1 MSAVRRLS
9 ASLTLAL
16 LVWTCAAA
24 PPAHARVEAPASWAQ
39 DALETA
45 AQFQGPQAEQFLA
58 RARVRSMRDIGTGVT
73 LPQRAT
79 LERDGVEHSA
89 VFKTIDVKK
98 PGISQFARGS
108 EMNFQ
113 DSWKCEIPA
122 YVVDLMIGLRM
133 VPATVE
139 RTINGQQGSLQWWI
153 QSVMSE
159 AERLKKGAAPPDPDE
174 FERRMLKM
182 YLFDEL
188 IANVDRHLNNVKIT
202 ADFDLRLI
210 DHSRSFRETRTLK
223 DPARLTRFS
232 QSLLDGIAKLEYQE
246 LRKRTVR
253 WLEDGQIRAVI
264 VRRDAI
270 LALVKTLVAEKGEA
284 AVFYP

>member
-1 MSAVRRLS
+1 MLAI
-9 ASLTLAL
+9 AL
-16 LVWTCAAA
+16 LVW
-24 PPAHARVEAPASWAQ
+24 PVSAQ
-39 DALETA
+39 DAVQEGLETA
-45 AQFQGPQAEQFLA
+45 DQFQGPNAERFLA
-58 RARVRSMRDIGTGVT
+58 RARVRSLRDIGTGVT

-79 LERDGVEHSA
+79 LLLDGVEGFA

-98 PGISQFARGS
+98 PGISQFGRGS

-139 RTINGQQGSLQWWI
+139 RTINGQSGSLQWWI

-159 AERLKKGAAPPDPDE
+159 AERLKQRVTPPDPE
-174 FERRMLKM
+174 AFERRMLKM

-188 IANVDRHLNNVKIT
+188 IANVDRHLNNVRIT

-210 DHSRSFRETRTLK
+210 DHSRSFRDTRELK
-223 DPARLTRFS
+223 DAARLTRFS
-232 QSLLDGIAKLEYQE
+232 QALLDGLAKLEYQD

-253 WLEDGQIRAVI
+253 WLDDAQIRAVLA
-264 VRRDAI
+264 RRDAI
-270 LALVKTLVAEKGEA
+270 VELARKAIAEKGEA
-284 AVFYP
+284 AVIYP

>member
-1 MSAVRRLS
+1 MAVIRVVSML
-9 ASLTLAL
+9 AIAL
-16 LVWTCAAA
+16 LAWPV
-24 PPAHARVEAPASWAQ
+24 SAQ
-39 DALETA
+39 DAVQERLETA
-45 AQFQGPQAEQFLA
+45 DQFQGPNAERFLA
-58 RARVRSMRDIGTGVT
+58 RARVRSLRDIGTGVT

-79 LERDGVEHSA
+79 LLLDGVEGFA

-98 PGISQFARGS
+98 PGISQFGRGS

-139 RTINGQQGSLQWWI
+139 RTINGQSGSLQWWI

-159 AERLKKGAAPPDPDE
+159 AERLKQRVTPPDPE
-174 FERRMLKM
+174 AFERRMLKM

-210 DHSRSFRETRTLK
+210 DHSRSFRDTRELRQ
-223 DPARLTRFS
+223 PERLTRFS
-232 QSLLDGIAKLEYQE
+232 RSLLDGIATLEYQE

-253 WLEDGQIRAVI
+253 WLEDGQIRAVLA
-264 VRRDAI
+264 RRDAI
-270 LALVKTLVAEKGEA
+270 VELARKAIAEKGEA
-284 AVFYP
+284 AVIYP

>member
-1 MSAVRRLS
+1 MAAVRRLS

-16 LVWTCAAA
+16 LIWNCAAA
-24 PPAHARVEAPASWAQ
+24 APGAARVEAPAPRGQ
-39 DALETA
+39 EPLETA
-45 AQFQGPQAEQFLA
+45 AQFQGPDAERFLQ
-58 RARVRSMRDIGTGVT
+58 RARVRAMRDIGTGVT

-79 LERDGVEHSA
+79 LALDGTERSA

-98 PGISQFARGS
+98 PGISQFGRGS

-113 DSWKCEIPA
+113 DSWKCELPA
-122 YVVDLMIGLRM
+122 YVIDRMIGLQM

-139 RTINGQQGSLQWWI
+139 RTINGQQGSLQWWV

-159 AERLKKGAAPPDPDE
+159 ADRLKKSAAPPDPE
-174 FERRMLKM
+174 AFERRMLKM

-188 IANVDRHLNNVKIT
+188 IANVDRHLNNVLIT

-210 DHSRSFRETRTLK
+210 DHSRSFRATRELK
-223 DPARLTRFS
+223 DPAKLTRFS
-232 QSLLDGIAKLEYQE
+232 KSLLDGIATLEYQE

-253 WLEDGQIRAVI
+253 WLEDGQIRAVLI
-264 VRRDAI
+264 RRDAI
-270 LALVKTLVAEKGEA
+270 LALAKQAIAERGEA
-284 AVFYP
+284 AVIYP

>member
-1 MSAVRRLS
+1 MTAARRLV

-16 LVWTCAAA
+16 IAWSIPAA
-24 PPAHARVEAPASWAQ
+24 RGQE
-39 DALETA
+39 ALETA
-45 AQFQGPQAEQFLA
+45 AQFQGAAAERFLA
-58 RARVRSMRDIGTGVT
+58 RARVRAMRDIGTGVT

-79 LERDGVEHSA
+79 LELDGTERWA
-89 VFKTIDVKK
+89 VFKTIDIKK
-98 PGISQFARGS
+98 PGITQFGRGS

-122 YVVDLMIGLRM
+122 YVVDLMIGLKM

-159 AERLKKGAAPPDPDE
+159 ADRLDKRVAPPDPE
-174 FERRMLKM
+174 AFERRMLKM
-182 YLFDEL
+182 HLFDEL
-188 IANVDRHLNNVKIT
+188 IANVDRHLNNVRIT

-210 DHSRSFRETRTLK
+210 DHSRSFRATRELK

-232 QSLLDGIAKLEYQE
+232 RSLLDAIATLDYRE
-246 LRKRTVR
+246 LRDRTVR
-253 WLEDGQIRAVI
+253 WLEDGQIRAVLI
-264 VRRDAI
+264 RRDAI
-270 LALVKTLVAEKGEA
+270 LALAKQAVAEKGEA
-284 AVFYP
+284 AVIYP